1 MEKKSVA
8 KKADNEME
16 KSDYSL
22 ESILKKSMSEK
33 EERRKKTEEDLFNIN
48 NAGKRNT
55 RNQILK
61 RCEQEENFKHW
72 KKDMTKV
79 AAKTETKADDNYID
93 ALKQTSELFED
104 ILYDE
109 GATLDESMPDY
120 GILSKY
126 M

>member
-93 ALKQTSELFED
+93 ALKQTSEMFED

>member
-1 MEKKSVA
+1 MEKKKVN
-8 KKADNEME
+8 KKEDMK
-16 KSDYSL
+16 KSEYSL
-22 ESILKKSMSEK
+22 ESILKKSMSQN
-33 EERRKKTEEDLFNIN
+33 EERRKKVEEDMFNVN

-61 RCEQEENFKHW
+61 SCEQEENFKRW
-72 KKDMTKV
+72 KKDMAKV
-79 AAKTETKADDNYID
+79 ASKTETQADDKYID

-120 GILSKY
+120 GTLSKY